1 MNTWNELVQVA
12 LLGTEKSKFSSESL
26 PQSIQTLLAKA
37 DPQDREGFFLT
48 AAALT
53 YQYERSGKKRALM
66 DLPAITPAEQESRLE
81 APKEAVDLLK
91 RLLDQQP
98 LNATLLSLYLQKL
111 QEKDWVIP
119 SAHLV
124 QVLNVED
131 AQVQKSLLPVLGK
144 RGEWLRSFHSPWQQA
159 AETDW
164 EKSWQEGKIAERKKA
179 LYAFREQNPTL
190 ARQRL
195 EESWSELAARERK
208 ELLEVLS
215 LNLSKDDEA
224 FLRAIQQELK
234 GNKPLTQETRQL
246 IFRLLALLSAG
257 AEQLFLQQNLP
268 TYIIREKKLLGLVST
283 PKLVL
288 PEGEDTFF
296 SLQRFA
302 QDWGFYDKNPD
313 SYQYQSLS
321 DYWFW
326 EAVALTNP
334 QIWRE
339 ALKTDWAGVVK
350 FFTIENA
357 KADRSAARHKALL
370 LASVRFNVPELFV
383 EAYQKGVSFT
393 GVTTF
398 SLQDYQF
405 ILQRIPFRQL
415 YLQKN
420 ELLQGSW
427 SAELSR
433 HIFQELLE
441 LVKSSHVYLDFARQA
456 SEYWYEFSDAEIDG
470 LLPENTPSYYRSGE
484 EKLAAQLKEILSL
497 RRWIRAL

>member
-12 LLGTEKSKFSSESL
+12 LLGTEKSNFSPESL
-26 PQSIQTLLAKA
+26 PQPVQTLLAKA
-37 DPQDREGFFLT
+37 DRQDREGFFLT

-53 YQYERSGKKRALM
+53 YQYERSGKKRAVI
-66 DLPAITPAEQESRLE
+66 DLPALTPAEQESRSE
-81 APKEAVDLLK
+81 APQEAIKLLK
-91 RLLDQQP
+91 TLLDQLP

-111 QEKDWVIP
+111 QEKGWIIP
-119 SAHLV
+119 SAYLV
-124 QVLNVED
+124 RLLNVND
-131 AQVQKSLLPVLGK
+131 AQVQQFLLPVLGK
-144 RGEWLRSFHSPWQQA
+144 RGDWLRSFHFPWQRD

-164 EKSWQEGKIAERKKA
+164 EKSWQEGKVAERKKA

-195 EESWSELAARERK
+195 EESWSELSARERK
-208 ELLEVLS
+208 ELLEVLL
-215 LNLSKDDEA
+215 LNLSNDDEA
-224 FLRAIQQELK
+224 FLRAAQQELK
-234 GNKPLTQETRQL
+234 GHKPLTQEIRQL
-246 IFRLLALLSAG
+246 IFRLLTLLPTG
-257 AEQLFLQQNLP
+257 DEQLFLQQNLP
-268 TYIIREKKLLGLVST
+268 TYIIREKKLLGLIST

-296 SLQRFA
+296 SLPRFA
-302 QDWGFYDKNPD
+302 QDWGFYGQNPD

-357 KADRSAARHKALL
+357 KADRSAARYKALL
-370 LASVRFNVPELFV
+370 LASVRFNIPELFV

-393 GVTTF
+393 GATTF
-398 SLQDYQF
+398 SLQDYQLIF
-405 ILQRIPFRQL
+405 QRIPFRQL

-420 ELLQGSW
+420 ELLQGYW

-441 LVKSSHVYLDFARQA
+441 LVKSSHVYVDFARQA
-456 SEYWYEFSDAEIDG
+456 SEYWYEFSEAEIDS
-470 LLPENTPSYYRSGE
+470 LLPADTPSYYRSGE

>member
-12 LLGTEKSKFSSESL
+12 LLGTEKSNFSPESL
-26 PQSIQTLLAKA
+26 PQPVQALLARA
-37 DPQDREGFFLT
+37 DRQDREGFFLM

-53 YQYERSGKKRALM
+53 HQYERSGKKLTVIES
-66 DLPAITPAEQESRLE
+66 PAISPAEAESRPE
-81 APKEAVDLLK
+81 APPQAVDLLK
-91 RLLDQQP
+91 NLLDQQP
-98 LNATLLSLYLQKL
+98 FNAHLLRLYLQKL
-111 QEKDWVIP
+111 QERGWVIP
-119 SAHLV
+119 AAYLV
-124 QVLNVED
+124 RVLNIDEGE
-131 AQVQKSLLPVLGK
+131 VQSSLGPVLGK
-144 RGEWLRSFHSPWQQA
+144 RGEWLRSFNPAWQA

-164 EKSWQEGKIAERKKA
+164 ETVWQEGKTAGRKKA
-179 LYAFREQNPTL
+179 LSVFREQNPAL

-224 FLRAIQQELK
+224 FLRAAQQELK
-234 GNKPLTQETRQL
+234 GNKPLTQEIRQL
-246 IFRLLALLSAG
+246 IFRLLCLLPAG

-268 TYIIREKKLLGLVST
+268 GYIVREKKLLGLLST

-288 PEGEDTFF
+288 PESEDAFF
-296 SLQRFA
+296 SLPRFA
-302 QDWGFYDKNPD
+302 QDWGFHGQNPD
-313 SYQYQSLS
+313 AYQYQSLS
-321 DYWFW
+321 EYWFW

-383 EAYQKGVSFT
+383 EASQKGVSFT
-393 GVTTF
+393 GLTTF

-415 YLQKN
+415 YPQKN
-420 ELLQGSW
+420 ELLQGPW

-441 LVKSSHVYLDFARQA
+441 LIKSSHAYLEFARQA
-456 SEYWYEFSDAEIDG
+456 SEYWYEFSDAEIDA
-470 LLPENTPSYYRSGE
+470 LLPGNTPSYYRSGE
-484 EKLAAQLKEILSL
+484 EKLAAQLKEILSF
-497 RRWIRAL
+497 RRRIRAL